1 MLEVSEGDDSVGGAF
16 ALFLSSHP
24 GAFRQLKCPL
34 PGEFAHFFLKK
45 KVLMPGGWPGGM
57 DTAGIDWRFI
67 AGFDPGAQC
76 IQEWEFQIRCS

>member
-1 MLEVSEGDDSVGGAF
+1 MQKCWKVTISGAGHLPSVFFPTPGYLDS
-16 ALFLSSHP
+16 LSVPSL
-24 GAFRQLKCPL
+24 GNLSI
-34 PGEFAHFFLKK
+34 FFQK